1 MQIDSYASIN
11 EALNKLCSSLM
22 TTYKSGIVNIST
34 KFMENIESSISETL
48 LEKSIVSNDALNS
61 LNEMCKS
68 LYDQI
73 NESLIKWSSISNDNT
88 FSQSL
93 KSCLTPLSF
102 ENETYFI
109 DYDSYNYVY
118 QTISSDKETTSISK
132 PNSPSEHSSKKMSIS
147 EYILFIIAILEFIMN
162 VISFCQDQND
172 DQYLKSIAESFAQ
185 ICSLF
190 EQDQDDRFEE
200 SKPDLEETQP
210 QPSNDADIPDVI

>member
-1 MQIDSYASIN
+1 MQINSYASIN
-11 EALNKLCSSLM
+11 ETLNKLCLSLM

-48 LEKSIVSNDALNS
+48 LGKSIVSNDALNS
-61 LNEMCKS
+61 LNEMCTT

-73 NESLIKWSSISNDNT
+73 NESLVKWSSTSNDA
-88 FSQSL
+88 FSKSL

-102 ENETYFI
+102 ENETCFI

-118 QTISSDKETTSISK
+118 QTISSDKEVASASS
-132 PNSPSEHSSKKMSIS
+132 PNSSPTHSSKKMSIS

-162 VISFCQDQND
+162 GISFCQDQND
-172 DQYLKSIAESFAQ
+172 DQYLKSIAESLSQ

-210 QPSNDADIPDVI
+210 RPSNGADIPDVI